1 MRLSASSSSRW
12 TTLGSTTIRR
22 VRPAPSTSRLGGLH
36 LMRVLRPLLIALA
49 ACGGGKV
56 ASCVVVGVLCDGLGS
71 GNSLPTQTDVAG
83 SIGGAAFDLRYS
95 AVHWSPQGDPRTWV
109 CVANVP
115 ITYAQCMQSG
125 GADRIML
132 LGPFTYDQ
140 SGAPRWDVA
149 ELFLSRIGA
158 NPTTDL
164 ARYGTIAV
172 FEDDSTSSTLK
183 VSFTKNNKETQPATK
198 TVVTP

>member
-36 LMRVLRPLLIALA
+36 LMRVLSLFLIALA

-56 ASCVVVGVLCDGLGS
+56 ARRDDAGVSRDGLGA
-71 GNSLPTQTDVAG
+71 GNSLPTQTNVAG

-132 LGPFTYDQ
+132 LGPFTYDH

-149 ELFLSRIGA
+149 ELYLSR
-158 NPTTDL
+158 N
-164 ARYGTIAV
+164 GTIAV

-183 VSFTKNNKETQPATK
+183 VSFTVNFGDSQPATG